1 MHIQWKPLRRWAAA
15 LALGWGLAI
24 AAHAALPAVISYQG
38 QLTQAGG
45 GPLPGPA
52 QLVFRLYGAATGG
65 AALWTETPPAVALS
79 SGVFSV
85 QLGSAA
91 PLALPFDQPY
101 YLGVSV
107 NGGAELAPRTPL
119 ASAPYALA
127 AQTVADGAVTA
138 AKIGQVC
145 AVGETLV
152 RTASGWACGAATGP
166 HGPQRPA
173 GPAGPTGPAG
183 AAGPAGAMGAA
194 GMRTL
199 VAAAAEPAGANCASG
214 GTRVQSGSDADGN
227 GVLDAGEVAATA
239 YVCHGAQGAQGAAG
253 AQGPT
258 GLTGPAGAA
267 GPAGATGAAGMRAL
281 IATAAEPVGANCSSG
296 GTRVQS
302 GGDAN
307 GNGTLDAGEVAATA
321 YVCHGAQGP
330 QGSPGAQGPAG
341 PAGGGTLVHGCFG
354 VGQAGSSTGYTV
366 AYDSGTGQ
374 HTLAFTT
381 PFASAGYTL
390 LLDARAA
397 PTGRAR
403 AVYPVAKTAGAVTL
417 ALGWLDSAET
427 AQPVCFVAAQ

>member
-65 AALWTETPPAVALS
+65 AALWTETHPAVALS

-166 HGPQRPA
+166 QGPQGPA

-199 VAAAAEPAGANCASG
+199 VA
-214 GTRVQSGSDADGN
+214 
-227 GVLDAGEVAATA
+227 
-239 YVCHGAQGAQGAAG
+239 
-253 AQGPT
+253 
-258 GLTGPAGAA
+258 
-267 GPAGATGAAGMRAL
+267 
-281 IATAAEPVGANCSSG
+281 TAAEPVGANCGSG

-330 QGSPGAQGPAG
+330 QGSPGPQGPAG
-341 PAGGGTLVHGCFG
+341 PAGGGTLVHGCFS
-354 VGQAGSSTGYTV
+354 VGQAGSGTGYTV

-381 PFASAGYTL
+381 PFANAGYTL

-403 AVYPVAKTAGAVTL
+403 AVYPVAKTAG
-417 ALGWLDSAET
+417 
-427 AQPVCFVAAQ
+427 

>member
-1 MHIQWKPLRRWAAA
+1 
-15 LALGWGLAI
+15 
-24 AAHAALPAVISYQG
+24 
-38 QLTQAGG
+38 
-45 GPLPGPA
+45 
-52 QLVFRLYGAATGG
+52 
-65 AALWTETPPAVALS
+65 
-79 SGVFSV
+79 
-85 QLGSAA
+85 
-91 PLALPFDQPY
+91 
-101 YLGVSV
+101 
-107 NGGAELAPRTPL
+107 
-119 ASAPYALA
+119 
-127 AQTVADGAVTA
+127 
-138 AKIGQVC
+138 
-145 AVGETLV
+145 
-152 RTASGWACGAATGP
+152 
-166 HGPQRPA
+166 
-173 GPAGPTGPAG
+173 
-183 AAGPAGAMGAA
+183 MGAA

-199 VAAAAEPAGANCASG
+199 VATAAEPAGANCASG

-258 GLTGPAGAA
+258 GLTGAAGAA

-341 PAGGGTLVHGCFG
+341 PAGGGTLVHGCFS
-354 VGQAGSSTGYTV
+354 VGQAGSGTGYTV